1 MVLCLLV
8 NIRVCAL
15 IDNSGS
21 MGMKKTGPLC
31 ISASSETLSMLIKRN
46 EGGGKNE
53 ITEHNVINKIS
64 RRDGRTWNK
73 TNPLEILGIEK
84 KKQWH
89 HVTTNTSKVN
99 HLHNSRQLHQTEVSL
114 TFILIRGVFLRGMRG
129 KEGCQRPWTTKWKY
143 FELVNER
150 YATRNKISTSFF
162 FWCSFRIFS
171 HRAPLRVLIQ
181 GRSNMNRQMDLELWH
196 MHFRASQWGGN
207 SWNYLSALDYQV
219 QRCVL
224 DGAVSRIL
232 EESLELRCCARWRLR
247 LTVSIIYV
255 FEWLPSPW
263 LFLWWKARGNQN
275 VSIPPGHLARVFC
288 FRKTQSSIKKSYML
302 LVIETKPCAPCIY
315 GAEMISFCFEIEEQ
329 DIDMQKKKNTHDVG
343 NNEESLWLEIIQRG
357 KTQLQWSEK

>member
-21 MGMKKTGPLC
+21 MGRKKKTDPLC

-162 FWCSFRIFS
+162 FD
-171 HRAPLRVLIQ
+171 VLS
-181 GRSNMNRQMDLELWH
+181 GSSLTARLFVSW
-196 MHFRASQWGGN
+196 FRAEVIWI
-207 SWNYLSALDYQV
+207 D
-219 QRCVL
+219 
-224 DGAVSRIL
+224 
-232 EESLELRCCARWRLR
+232 RWIW
-247 LTVSIIYV
+247 SFDICI
-255 FEWLPSPW
+255 F
-263 LFLWWKARGNQN
+263 
-275 VSIPPGHLARVFC
+275 GHR
-288 FRKTQSSIKKSYML
+288 
-302 LVIETKPCAPCIY
+302 
-315 GAEMISFCFEIEEQ
+315 
-329 DIDMQKKKNTHDVG
+329 
-343 NNEESLWLEIIQRG
+343 NEEGTLETTFQLWTINSNAVFLMKRFHG
-357 KTQLQWSEK
+357 SWKRA